1 MKLPINNKRFIYF
14 SQVKT
19 SEKTYTQEF
28 VLDEENKLVAIKR
41 TSGDSC
47 AVYPLVR
54 KEMADK
60 IVYKTSI
67 GEYVIFTKDG
77 NVFGEGYYET
87 DIDGLNDIINSDFIE
102 KTYIFDING
111 NVQKEVIRSSTNIIT
126 TTTINND
133 GSESFV
139 ADDGKSTIRTITK
152 YGDNPLEFI
161 LSVASI
167 ENGNSGFKEAG
178 AIKRYVT
185 YDEFTDSYY
194 ISESFKGLVY
204 WKERLSINEQGF
216 GTSYSFRER
225 NSGLYTCCFDENG
238 NVLSCSST
246 KKNKSTL
253 TKIYMYVDD
262 VNLD

>member
-161 LSVASI
+161 LSAASI

-178 AIKRYVT
+178 AIK
-185 YDEFTDSYY
+185 DMLHMMSLLIHIISPNHLKDLY
-194 ISESFKGLVY
+194 IGKKDYLLMNRVLELLILLEKEILVY
-204 WKERLSINEQGF
+204 ILV
-216 GTSYSFRER
+216 
-225 NSGLYTCCFDENG
+225 
-238 NVLSCSST
+238 VLMKMVMS
-246 KKNKSTL
+246 
-253 TKIYMYVDD
+253 
-262 VNLD
+262 